1 MLLVMEIN
9 SPAQMGNAYQVLG
22 YVMGMMTVVVATCL
36 MKKVALLVRKSII
49 TTDYL

>member
-22 YVMGMMTVVVATCL
+22 GVTVKMTVVTNR
-36 MKKVALLVRKSII
+36 MKTVQVVLVRKSII
-49 TTDYL
+49 TTD